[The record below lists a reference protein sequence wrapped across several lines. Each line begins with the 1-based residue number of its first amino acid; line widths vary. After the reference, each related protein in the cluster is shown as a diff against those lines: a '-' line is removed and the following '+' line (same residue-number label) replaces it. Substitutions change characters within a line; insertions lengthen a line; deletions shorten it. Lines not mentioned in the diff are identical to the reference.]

1 MLPSR
6 SQPPPARHRL
16 IDHLADVEVAVWTVR
31 NHRLARLEAI
41 GDSDPPEARTRMR
54 QRDRSTYNSLL
65 GSGSGT
71 RNRPI
76 APVGSGPCCQDGPM
90 LSTMGL
96 DRACQTSTSIANADP
111 AARFRDKMVTLGP
124 VLTLPCAGRR

>member
-1 MLPSR
+1 VLPSR
-6 SQPPPARHRL
+6 SQPPRARHRL
-16 IDHLADVEVAVWTVR
+16 NDHLADVEVAVWTVR

-41 GDSDPPEARTRMR
+41 RDSDPPEARTRMR

-76 APVGSGPCCQDGPM
+76 APVESGPCCQDGPM